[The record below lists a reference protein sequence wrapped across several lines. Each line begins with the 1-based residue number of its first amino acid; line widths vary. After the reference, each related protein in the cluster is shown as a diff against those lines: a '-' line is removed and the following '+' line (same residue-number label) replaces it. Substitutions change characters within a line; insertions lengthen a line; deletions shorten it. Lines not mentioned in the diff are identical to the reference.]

1 MDDRDRDR
9 EGRDRDRDA
18 RGRARNARPRDA
30 TGRPLRRDDPG
41 VEGPPEIVV
50 LDPGSALT
58 EAQRLLDADRP
69 FHAHEVLESAW
80 KASDGDERAMWQA
93 LAQLAVG
100 LTHAQR
106 GNATGAA
113 SLLERCAE
121 RIAPF
126 ETDRPHGVDVAA
138 IVRYSTALAAR
149 VRAGGL
155 DDLTENDRRPR
166 LLGGIGGGGD
176 SGSG

>member
-1 MDDRDRDR
+1 MGERDRDG
-9 EGRDRDRDA
+9 EGRP
-18 RGRARNARPRDA
+18 RNARPRDA
-30 TGRPLRRDDPG
+30 TGRPLRRGDAG
-41 VEGPPEIVV
+41 VEGPAEIVV
-50 LDPGSALT
+50 LEPEAALD

-80 KASDGDERAMWQA
+80 KAANGDERALWQG

-113 SLLERCAE
+113 ALLERGAE

-126 ETDRPHGVDVAA
+126 EPDRPYGVDVAGVA
-138 IVRYSTALAAR
+138 RYATALAGR

-155 DDLTENDRRPR
+155 DELTEADRRPR
-166 LLGGIGGGGD
+166 LLGGTGGGD
-176 SGSG
+176 DLSESSG

>member
-1 MDDRDRDR
+1 MDDRERN
-9 EGRDRDRDA
+9 DRDRDA
-18 RGRARNARPRDA
+18 RGRARNARPRDE
-30 TGRPLRRDDPG
+30 TGRPLRRGDAG
-41 VEGPPEIVV
+41 VDGPPEIVGLV
-50 LDPGSALT
+50 PEEALA

-80 KASDGDERAMWQA
+80 KASNGHERAMWQA

-126 ETDRPHGVDVAA
+126 EGDRPYGVDVAG
-138 IVRYSTALAAR
+138 IVWYSTAFAAR
-149 VRAGGL
+149 VRAGGV
-155 DDLTENDRRPR
+155 DDLTEDERRPR
-166 LLGGIGGGGD
+166 LLGGIEGGSD
-176 SGSG
+176 SGSD